1 MFLSDGNEGDR
12 SVTLNI
18 GNRVIPSKW
27 ILLDNQST
35 VDVFSNPNL
44 LTNLRQ
50 VESNLHIHTQASKTT
65 TNWRCDSVGYGTVW
79 YCKDGTANVITLA
92 QVKKK
97 YRVTYNS
104 GETNEFMVHKTNGG
118 VKCFRESER
127 GLYYLDTSK

>member
-35 VDVFSNPNL
+35 VDVFSNPKL

-50 VESNLHIHTQASKTT
+50 VESNLHIHTQAGKTT
-65 TNWRCDSVGYGTVW
+65 TNWRGDFVRYGTVW
-79 YCKDGTANVITLA
+79 YCKDGITNVLSLA

-97 YRVTYNS
+97 YRVKYDN
-104 GETNEFMVHKTNGG
+104 GETNEFMVHKTNG
-118 VKCFRESER
+118 VIKRFRESER
-127 GLYYLDTSK
+127 GL